1 MLKMKIVDT
10 FGNVRVLEKAEF
22 DMNRRMI
29 LEYDGESVKRIW
41 NFDYL
46 AYVEVLENGEE
57 G

>member
-1 MLKMKIVDT
+1 MLKMKIIDT

-22 DMNRRMI
+22 DMDRRMI
-29 LEYDGESVKRIW
+29 LEYDGEYVKRIW

-46 AYVEVLENGEE
+46 AYVEVLGDDKE